1 MGADHVG
8 SIASHLC
15 KGRKDGAPRG
25 LVWGRK
31 NMLAGLAARHVW
43 RRLGV
48 QRSPRQA
55 RGRSFVGSPRR
66 CRGLRCLRM
75 TAGRN
80 VAARLKPGPSHNR
93 SVGGRVAAWGRITLA
108 ASPPTFAKDAK
119 MGHPAVWFG
128 EERTCWQDW
137 LPGMFGGAWECRD
150 PLGRL
155 GAGSSL
161 GVPGV
166 AGDSAASG

>member
-1 MGADHVG
+1 MAGDLCFRLHLLSRGVMEG
-8 SIASHLC
+8 SF
-15 KGRKDGAPRG
+15 R
-25 LVWGRK
+25 W
-31 NMLAGLAARHVW
+31 
-43 RRLGV
+43 
-48 QRSPRQA
+48 RSPR
-55 RGRSFVGSPRR
+55 FP
-66 CRGLRCLRM
+66 GLRCLRM

-128 EERTCWQDW
+128 EERPHWQAE

-166 AGDSAASG
+166 AGDAGASG

>member
-43 RRLGV
+43 RVLRV

-55 RGRSFVGSPRR
+55 RGRLFVGSPRR
-66 CRGLRCLRM
+66 CRGLRCLGM
-75 TAGRN
+75 TAGRW
-80 VAARLKPGPSHNR
+80 VVFTALRAGE
-93 SVGGRVAAWGRITLA
+93 TEC
-108 ASPPTFAKDAK
+108 K
-119 MGHPAVWFG
+119 MGAV
-128 EERTCWQDW
+128 C
-137 LPGMFGGAWECRD
+137 L
-150 PLGRL
+150 
-155 GAGSSL
+155 
-161 GVPGV
+161 VKKK
-166 AGDSAASG
+166 